1 MTFSEIAIRMYPS
14 WIMGLFM
21 LFTTY
26 NSKYKNLLRVEL
38 KPTLKWLKILA
49 IITIIRIVIFKIAG
63 HNVNPNQGAGMIPWQ
78 IVFTVF
84 WEDLCY
90 GLPLAIFSSALG
102 NETKWKR
109 IVTTI
114 MIIAM
119 MLSFGL
125 GHVYQGYF
133 AAFALSFYIPFTFKK
148 GQEVGFGTIM
158 VGHVLYDLITI
169 LTIKNF

>member
-38 KPTLKWLKILA
+38 KPTLKWLKILLF
-49 IITIIRIVIFKIAG
+49 ITITRIIVLKFVG
-63 HNVNPNQGAGMIPWQ
+63 HGSLNQGAATIPWQ
-78 IVFTVF
+78 MAFTVF

-90 GLPLAIFSSALG
+90 GLPLAIFALALG
-102 NETKWKR
+102 NNTKWKR

-133 AAFALSFYIPFTFKK
+133 AAFALSFYVPFTFKK